1 MGQQAARI
9 FCFCVGDFMQIE
21 SRNTLCLGFSWSP
34 RIVAHGKLTGRNSNH
49 SLPGSWRLGKG
60 GGFMF
65 PKEVWG
71 DWEQTC
77 NAKIHGL
84 CKLISFGTVT
94 LGNVDIAPP
103 LSLRFR
109 RVCRHWL
116 SSREI
121 LDWTARD
128 ELTLETVLWH
138 GSNLPACSERDQGCV
153 DIPGHQDGYEQAAR
167 ISVSPSRS
175 P

>member
-1 MGQQAARI
+1 MAR
-9 FCFCVGDFMQIE
+9 
-21 SRNTLCLGFSWSP
+21 S
-34 RIVAHGKLTGRNSNH
+34 
-49 SLPGSWRLGKG
+49 
-60 GGFMF
+60 
-65 PKEVWG
+65 
-71 DWEQTC
+71 

-84 CKLISFGTVT
+84 HKLICFGTAT
-94 LGNVDIAPP
+94 LDNVDIPLL
-103 LSLRFR
+103 LSLHFR

-121 LDWTARD
+121 LDWKARD
-128 ELTLETVLWH
+128 ELTLETTLWH

-153 DIPGHQDGYEQAAR
+153 DIPGHRDGYEQAAR